1 MTQNT
6 KLGKY
11 VAIRTLETNQKHML
25 PIARGS
31 VVEVEQTSTNR
42 LLAVSGSAIWKITK
56 SDISGGGALLHHTY
70 AAQEAS

>member
-11 VAIRTLETNQKHML
+11 VAIRTLETREEHML
-25 PIARGS
+25 PIERGA

-56 SDISGGGALLHHTY
+56 RDIAGGGALLHHTY
-70 AAQEAS
+70 ATQEA